1 MSSTLQ
7 RAYKPGLCTDQTT
20 PVAVTASPPP
30 ANDLARSRGP
40 LAMKAG
46 MTAQGGDKF
55 IPIRKIESGMGLF
68 NVIGVV
74 TSIKPLTQT
83 RKKHAEWLPQAEVG
97 GIVLFRRVK
106 PSTFRGGLNGIGYGN
121 KLRWATYDIQARR
134 FRDPDRNDAL
144 HFEILD
150 EGFGYSFSPYY
161 EPSEQGKETE
171 YCAQLA
177 DWWQAIHAKE
187 QGITT
192 AQCAPRP
199 IIRSDAYADIQSPKL
214 YRITCRVAIRAHRMS
229 GVGLMHNA
237 NDTCKCTSS
246 LDERPKQ
253 CTESPDITKC
263 IPSKMDRVETGCRL
277 QKWKCLTKDDAVEL

>member
-1 MSSTLQ
+1 ME
-7 RAYKPGLCTDQTT
+7 DD
-20 PVAVTASPPP
+20 VDIVTY
-30 ANDLARSRGP
+30 NF
-40 LAMKAG
+40 MVNCF
-46 MTAQGGDKF
+46 Q
-55 IPIRKIESGMGLF
+55 
-68 NVIGVV
+68 
-74 TSIKPLTQT
+74 
-83 RKKHAEWLPQAEVG
+83 KKHAEWLPQAEVG

-106 PSTFRGGLNGIGYGN
+106 PSTFCGGLNGIGYGN

-192 AQCAPRP
+192 AQCAPHP
-199 IIRSDAYADIQSPKL
+199 IYQTSECLVHLWGCLSTRMCRSSSVWHQGI
-214 YRITCRVAIRAHRMS
+214 S
-229 GVGLMHNA
+229 G
-237 NDTCKCTSS
+237 
-246 LDERPKQ
+246 R
-253 CTESPDITKC
+253 
-263 IPSKMDRVETGCRL
+263 
-277 QKWKCLTKDDAVEL
+277 